1 MTVITRDNLQT
12 AFAGESQAHV
22 KYLAF
27 ADKAERENKPHI
39 ANLFRAIARAEL
51 VHAINHLR
59 ELGKVG
65 TTAENLEAA
74 KAGEDYEV
82 DEMYFS
88 FLAVADL
95 QEDKGAI
102 KTMTYAQE
110 AEKIHSDLYAVARA
124 AVEAGED
131 IAEATVWICPIC
143 GYTVL
148 GDDVPE
154 RCPVCRAL
162 RKVFEEFSV

>member
-1 MTVITRDNLQT
+1 MSAMTRENLQA

-27 ADKAERENKPHI
+27 AQKAERENKPHI
-39 ANLFRAIARAEL
+39 ANLFRAVAHAEL

-59 ELGKVG
+59 ELGKIG
-65 TTAENLEAA
+65 TTADNLEAA

-82 DEMYFS
+82 DEMYAA

-110 AEKIHSDLYAVARA
+110 AEKIHSDLYAAASA

-131 IAEATVWICPIC
+131 IAEATVWICPVC
-143 GYTVL
+143 GFTVL

-154 RCPVCRAL
+154 RCPVCKAL